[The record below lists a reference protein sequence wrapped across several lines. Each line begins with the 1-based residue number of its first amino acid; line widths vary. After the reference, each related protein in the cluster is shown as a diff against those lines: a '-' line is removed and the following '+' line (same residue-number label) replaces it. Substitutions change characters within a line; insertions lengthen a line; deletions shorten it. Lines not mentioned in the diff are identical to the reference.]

1 MTEEPRRRGRPRK
14 PKHLRRVR
22 PEFYMLPKTAEIIEV
37 AAKVRG
43 QKAGE
48 YLDDLA
54 SLIVISPEK
63 PAN

>member
-1 MTEEPRRRGRPRK
+1 
-14 PKHLRRVR
+14 
-22 PEFYMLPKTAEIIEV
+22 MLPKTAEIIEV